1 LQSILP
7 GALAG
12 QATKKRKDR
21 HMAETKTIEAIVAE
35 KGKKEGEGGAD
46 AGGPP
51 KESEVGGRYRR
62 GRYVICPH
70 CGFLRYIVEETR
82 AYQWYTCGNCGGHYY
97 F

>member
-1 LQSILP
+1 LP

-12 QATKKRKDR
+12 QATKSKKEKGQ

-35 KGKKEGEGGAD
+35 KGKKEGDGGKD

-51 KESEVGGRYRR
+51 KESEVEGRYRR
-62 GRYVICPH
+62 GRYVVCPH

-82 AYQWYTCGNCGGHYY
+82 AYQWYTCGNCGGNY
-97 F
+97 FF